1 MTYAKLTDLPPST
14 PGFSLNL
21 GIFPKLRDFLTK
33 HKDFPSELKIK
44 EIPPT

>member
-1 MTYAKLTDLPPST
+1 MTYAKLKDFPHQLLDFP
-14 PGFSLNL
+14 LNL
-21 GIFPKLRDFLTK
+21 GIFPKLWDFLTK